1 MKCLLAIYMLCA
13 NAPVIVLDYS
23 DFGPQAMA
31 YELIG
36 FQWWQWEKPC
46 CSEPDSI
53 YNIKVVV
60 YKDIALNEVKALFPV
75 NPEQQQDYRYLEY
88 SKAVSYLNQHI
99 QDDEMPSLL
108 KETKR
113 KIVESLV
120 QGTPCTPEL
129 PSSGVQGVPCTNSSG
144 VQGVPC
150 TNEEEK

>member
-13 NAPVIVLDYS
+13 NALVLDYS

-46 CSEPDSI
+46 CSEPDTI

-60 YKDIALNEVKALFPV
+60 YKDIPLNEAQALFPV

-88 SKAVSYLNQHI
+88 SKALTYLNQHI

-108 KETKR
+108 TTLKETKR

-120 QGTPCTPEL
+120 QDKSWTH
-129 PSSGVQGVPCTNSSG
+129 
-144 VQGVPC
+144 
-150 TNEEEK
+150 EK

>member
-1 MKCLLAIYMLCA
+1 MKNLLAIYMLYA
-13 NAPVIVLDYS
+13 NALVLDYS

-60 YKDIALNEVKALFPV
+60 YKDKDIALNEVKALFPV

-88 SKAVSYLNQHI
+88 SKAVSYLTEHI

-120 QGTPCTPEL
+120 QDKSWTPEL
-129 PSSGVQGVPCTNSSG
+129 P
-144 VQGVPC
+144 
-150 TNEEEK
+150 

>member
-1 MKCLLAIYMLCA
+1 MKCLLAISMLCA
-13 NAPVIVLDYS
+13 NALVLDYS

-36 FQWWQWEKPC
+36 FQWWQWENPC

-60 YKDIALNEVKALFPV
+60 YKDIALNKVKALFPV

-88 SKAVSYLNQHI
+88 SKAISYLTEHI
-99 QDDEMPSLL
+99 DEMPSLL

-120 QGTPCTPEL
+120 QDKSWTPEL
-129 PSSGVQGVPCTNSSG
+129 P
-144 VQGVPC
+144 
-150 TNEEEK
+150 